1 MTVTNPPLA
10 PWQIEHI
17 RKMQEELGL
26 PQSAPDTEE
35 VTMDENLQGGL
46 TLGSAPPEEEEDA
59 GALPY
64 AAVRTAMTARKE
76 AAKARQKYYDDLTAK
91 LAARQAGPSFS
102 ERMYELSS
110 AFFAPTSTRGFS
122 GVMGNVLPVLQKQRQ
137 SQREGEIKRED
148 ALSALAAAQLAQSEG
163 LAEQVVDTE
172 IELAKLTRPKPS
184 KVVGNTIINGVPSV
198 IMQDD
203 DGNVTT
209 KPLAGEPAGG
219 PSNKPSRTGTTETRG
234 GVVGY
239 YDENGVWKPL
249 PQRTE
254 KETFRPATPEEAAM
268 YGAKTG
274 QISNLTGKFI
284 PGATPKPRELKPK
297 EIQMLTDAEQAIAS
311 AEQAV
316 RDFNRALEL
325 NPTVYSGGLATTRA
339 AIGSVTSSSDPAYLA
354 TDEFA
359 NLTTQNALN
368 ALKTT
373 FGSNPTEGERKILLE
388 VQGSISKPPAVRE
401 RILRRALGVAQR
413 VIERNKAMIPK
424 IQGGYY
430 STRTDGSQGKSAA
443 KPRVINWNN

>member
-1 MTVTNPPLA
+1 MAETDTTG
-10 PWQIEHI
+10 
-17 RKMQEELGL
+17 GL
-26 PQSAPDTEE
+26 PDSTGTE
-35 VTMDENLQGGL
+35 D
-46 TLGSAPPEEEEDA
+46 DA
-59 GALPY
+59 GALSVLKV
-64 AAVRTAMTARKE
+64 ADVRKAMKTRSDIADERK
-76 AAKARQKYYDDLTAK
+76 KYYDDLALKT
-91 LAARQAGPSFS
+91 RERREGPSFS
-102 ERMYELSS
+102 ERMYQLSS
-110 AFFAPTSTRGFS
+110 AFFAPTTTRGFS
-122 GVMGNVLPVLQKQRQ
+122 GVAGNVLPVLAAQQKA
-137 SQREGEIKRED
+137 QREGEIKRED
-148 ALSALAAAQLAQSEG
+148 ALSALAAAQLAQREA
-163 LAEQVVDTE
+163 LAEQAVDTE
-172 IELAKLTRPKPS
+172 VELAKLANRRRP
-184 KVVGNTIINGVPSV
+184 VGFNPITGQKEYLDEITPTPVGA
-198 IMQDD
+198 
-203 DGNVTT
+203 
-209 KPLAGEPAGG
+209 AGAPDVKS
-219 PSNKPSRTGTTETRG
+219 PGTMEKRG
-234 GVVGY
+234 GVEGY
-239 YDENGVWKPL
+239 YNEKRVWTPL
-249 PQRTE
+249 PQRPVQ
-254 KETFRPATPEEAAM
+254 ETFRPATPEEAAM

-274 QISNLTGKFI
+274 QISNLTGKFL
-284 PGATPKPRELKPK
+284 PGAAPKPRELKPK

-388 VQGSISKPPAVRE
+388 VQGSISKPPPVRE
-401 RILRRALGVAQR
+401 RILRRAMGVAQR

>member
-1 MTVTNPPLA
+1 MAEMNATG
-10 PWQIEHI
+10 
-17 RKMQEELGL
+17 GL
-26 PQSAPDTEE
+26 PNSTDTEE
-35 VTMDENLQGGL
+35 
-46 TLGSAPPEEEEDA
+46 EET
-59 GALPY
+59 GALSVLG
-64 AAVRTAMTARKE
+64 AANVREAMKKRSLIADERK
-76 AAKARQKYYDDLTAK
+76 KYYDDLAQKT
-91 LAARQAGPSFS
+91 RERREGPSFS
-102 ERMYELSS
+102 ERMYQLSS
-110 AFFAPTSTRGFS
+110 AFFAPTTTRGFS
-122 GVMGNVLPVLQKQRQ
+122 GVAGNVLPVLAAQQKA
-137 SQREGEIKRED
+137 QREGEIKRED

-163 LAEQVVDTE
+163 LAEQAVDTE
-172 IELAKLTRPKPS
+172 IELAKLANKRRPIGFNPVTGVKEYMDEITPAAVGAAPERPK
-184 KVVGNTIINGVPSV
+184 
-198 IMQDD
+198 
-203 DGNVTT
+203 
-209 KPLAGEPAGG
+209 
-219 PSNKPSRTGTTETRG
+219 TEIRG
-234 GVVGY
+234 GVEGTFNQKG
-239 YDENGVWKPL
+239 EWTPL
-249 PQRTE
+249 PYRPTQ
-254 KETFRPATPEEAAM
+254 ETFRDATPEEAAAR
-268 YGAKTG
+268 GAKSG
-274 QISNLTGKFI
+274 QVSNLTGLFK
-284 PGATPKPRELKPK
+284 PDPVAKPRELKPK

-430 STRTDGSQGKSAA
+430 STRTDGSQGKPAS

>member
-35 VTMDENLQGGL
+35 VTMDEEIEPGL
-46 TLGSAPPEEEEDA
+46 AAGSAAAEEEEEET

-76 AAKARQKYYDDLTAK
+76 AAKERKAYYEDLAAK

-102 ERMYELSS
+102 ERMFQLAA
-110 AFFAPTSTRGFS
+110 AFTAPTSTRGFS
-122 GVMGNVLPVLQKQRQ
+122 GVMGNVMPVLQAQAQAK
-137 SQREGEIKRED
+137 REGEIKRQD
-148 ALSALAAAQLAQSEG
+148 ALNALAAAQLTQREA
-163 LAEQVVDTE
+163 LAEQAVDTE
-172 IELAKLTRPKPS
+172 LELAKLNRPKPAR
-184 KVVGNTIINGVPSV
+184 VVGNTIINGVPSV
-198 IMQDD
+198 IKQDA
-203 DGNVTT
+203 DGNITT
-209 KPLAGEPAGG
+209 EPLGG
-219 PSNKPSRTGTTETRG
+219 GRTSGAATTGKTETRG

-239 YDENGVWKPL
+239 YDESGVWKPL
-249 PQRTE
+249 PQRPVQ
-254 KETFRPATPEEAAM
+254 ETFRAATPEEAAM

-274 QISNLTGKFI
+274 QISNLTGKFL
-284 PGATPKPRELKPK
+284 PGAAPKPRELKPK

-401 RILRRALGVAQR
+401 RILRRAMGVAQR